1 MTRRAIQS
9 IVIAVTLAA
18 IAACGGRRPPVAAQP
33 PPDAPAPFPA
43 ASAPPTT
50 RPPDPPP
57 LPADA
62 PVTAS
67 GLLPWADKPIEEI
80 NGPNSPLRPIF
91 FRYDSDQLDDASKK
105 TLDANADVLRTYKSW
120 VITIEGHCDERGT
133 AEYNLALGD
142 RRALAARTYL
152 LSLGIPAERMRTVS
166 YGKEFPFD
174 AGHTE
179 DAWSLNRRAH
189 FMLTSK

>member
-1 MTRRAIQS
+1 MTRKAVQLL
-9 IVIAVTLAA
+9 VIAVTLAT

-43 ASAPPTT
+43 ATAPPTT

-57 LPADA
+57 LPAEG
-62 PVTAS
+62 PVTAT

-105 TLDANADVLRTYKSW
+105 TLDANADVLRTYKTW

-166 YGKEFPFD
+166 YGTEFPFD

-179 DAWSLNRRAH
+179 EAWSLNRRAH